1 MAMIDFD
8 KLINTIHTELCDGV
22 KCKSCPFMTESGG
35 CKVEEWV
42 ERYAETEGVKNET
55 D

>member
-8 KLINTIHTELCDGV
+8 KLIDTIHTELCDGV
-22 KCKSCPFMTESGG
+22 NCKSCPFMTESGG

-42 ERYAETEGVKNET
+42 ERYAEDGGAGDEA